1 MRILIEVPTYDG
13 RISRA
18 TSESLW
24 RLDRCGHEVDYR
36 PRAGYGC
43 AMARNRIAAD
53 ALNANYDRVLM
64 VDNDIEL
71 PTDALAHLLEH
82 DQPIVMGWYLNRYAR
97 GERRLTTLY
106 KPGDGDWEMYAADEL
121 TAMRDAG
128 ESIIRV
134 RGGGMGCC
142 LIRTDAFRA
151 LPFPWFRWTDISR
164 NEIEADSVYDCRDAF
179 SSGGEDINFC
189 VMAASHGMPVHADVR
204 VACGHEFR
212 EVVWPT

>member
-24 RLDRCGHEVDYR
+24 RLDLCGHKVDYH
-36 PRAGYGC
+36 PRQGYGC

-53 ALNANYDRVLM
+53 ALNADYDCVLM

-82 DQPIVMGWYLNRYAR
+82 DKFVVMGYYLNRYAR
-97 GERRLTTLY
+97 GERRYTTLY
-106 KPGDGDWEMYAADEL
+106 KQGTDKWEMYAADEL
-121 TAMRDAG
+121 REIR
-128 ESIIRV
+128 ESGVDLIRV

-142 LIRTDAFRA
+142 LIKTHVFRQ
-151 LPFPWFRWTDISR
+151 LIFPWFEWTDSSR
-164 NEIEADSVYDCRDAF
+164 DELHVDSVYDCHDAF
-179 SSGGEDINFC
+179 HSGGEDINFC
-189 VMAASHGMPVHADVR
+189 NLLAHYGIPIYADVR

-212 EVVWPT
+212 EVVWPE